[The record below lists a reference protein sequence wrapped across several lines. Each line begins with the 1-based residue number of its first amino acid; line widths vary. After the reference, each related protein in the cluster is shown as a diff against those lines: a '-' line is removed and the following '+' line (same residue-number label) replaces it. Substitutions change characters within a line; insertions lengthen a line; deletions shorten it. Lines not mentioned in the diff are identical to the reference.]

1 MEKNIVIDNIKNWL
15 LKYSYTGFKFNDSH
29 FEIIYETTEKYI
41 SNEEKKA
48 IELWLEYFL
57 MMNFAKDRFLLID
70 DLVDVNFFEEKYKA
84 IINKKYENF
93 VICVL
98 IKAAITEVFE
108 NNLTFDEK
116 NFVMNIDKLSEQ
128 LKIIIKNE
136 FQAL

>member
-1 MEKNIVIDNIKNWL
+1 MEKNIVIENIKNWL

-70 DLVDVNFFEEKYKA
+70 DLVDVYFFEEKYKA
-84 IINKKYENF
+84 IINQKYENF

-116 NFVMNIDKLSEQ
+116 IFVMNIDKLSEQ

>member
-1 MEKNIVIDNIKNWL
+1 MEKENIIENIKNWL
-15 LKYSYTGFKFNDSH
+15 LNNSYTGFKFNQTH
-29 FEIIYETTEKYI
+29 FESIYQTTEKYI

-48 IELWLEYFL
+48 VELWLEYFL
-57 MMNFAKDRFLLID
+57 MMNFSKDRFLLID

-84 IINKKYENF
+84 IINQKYEDF

-108 NNLTFDEK
+108 NNLTFNER

>member
-1 MEKNIVIDNIKNWL
+1 MEKNIVIENIKNWL

-70 DLVDVNFFEEKYKA
+70 DLVDVYFFEEKYKA
-84 IINKKYENF
+84 IINQKYENF

-108 NNLTFDEK
+108 NNLKKKKK
-116 NFVMNIDKLSEQ
+116 NFVILHHLFLYQHYQKEH
-128 LKIIIKNE
+128 
-136 FQAL
+136 

>member
-1 MEKNIVIDNIKNWL
+1 MEKNIVIENIKNWL

-70 DLVDVNFFEEKYKA
+70 DLVDVYFFEEKYKA
-84 IINKKYENF
+84 IINQKYENF